1 MELSVLKGIQKN
13 CEAEGVDA
21 NLSNRTTSGLYY
33 KHIIIISGAII
44 WNLALAALLVA
55 ITFVQLGFS
64 LSNWQK
70 VQLNTDLLKHGT
82 RYSYTKVNGWLKLN
96 EIEKG
101 LIKNDL
107 HMFIVKATGESP
119 CVLEVECEEIDEKQ
133 ED

>member
-1 MELSVLKGIQKN
+1 VELSVLKGLQKN
-13 CEAEGVDA
+13 CKAEGVDA

-44 WNLALAALLVA
+44 WNLALAALQVA

-82 RYSYTKVNGWLKLN
+82 RYLYTKVNGWLKLN
-96 EIEKG
+96 EIKKG
-101 LIKNDL
+101 FIKNGDRV
-107 HMFIVKATGESP
+107 FN
-119 CVLEVECEEIDEKQ
+119 
-133 ED
+133 